1 LKIRDAQSSD
11 APRLVEL
18 IVALGHPITET
29 DVRSNLEILAG
40 GDMLPLV
47 ATDGDRVIGMCGLS
61 AMVTVHRPAP
71 VGRISVMIV
80 DEAFRGQG
88 IGALLVAEAEKRLA
102 SRGCRIVEVTSNQR
116 RERAHGFYEA
126 LGYERTSFRFMKKLS
141 PSL

>member
-1 LKIRDAQSSD
+1 MRIREAQSAD

-18 IVALGHPITET
+18 IVELGHPIT
-29 DVRSNLEILAG
+29 DADLRRNLETLAV

-47 ATDGDRVIGMCGLS
+47 ATDGDQIIGMCGLS
-61 AMVTVHRPAP
+61 TMVTVHRPAP

-80 DEAFRGQG
+80 DEAFRGRG

-102 SRGCRIVEVTSNQR
+102 GRGCKIVEVTSNQR
-116 RERAHGFYEA
+116 RERAHGFYET

-141 PSL
+141 PL